1 MKTKIKLIL
10 ILETTLL
17 IFLIFRCLTLQKSV
31 KHRQN
36 LRGNNPLIN
45 AVLYASP
52 LSFFK
57 KLVKENQ
64 DWINYP
70 PRNKTKLK
78 YEKIS
83 ILSLCAEDGL
93 TNHIKILL
101 ENGSDFQEA
110 IDWHTKHNNQNAV
123 NIINN
128 CIKNKIY
135 ENKNNISF

>member
-31 KHRQN
+31 KYRQN

-70 PRNKTKLK
+70 PRNKTKSK

-83 ILSLCAEDGL
+83 ILSSCARRNL

-101 ENGSDFQEA
+101 ENGADFQEA
-110 IDWHTKHNNQNAV
+110 IDWHTKRNNQNAI
-123 NIINN
+123 NIISN
-128 CIKNKIY
+128 CIKNK
-135 ENKNNISF
+135 NL